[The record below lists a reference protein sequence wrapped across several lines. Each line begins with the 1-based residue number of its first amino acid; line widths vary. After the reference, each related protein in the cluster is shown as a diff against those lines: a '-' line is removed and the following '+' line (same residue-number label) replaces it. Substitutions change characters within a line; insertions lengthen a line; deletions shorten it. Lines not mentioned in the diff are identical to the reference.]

1 MDSNKVHASWN
12 KLDWQKMPQN
22 QGHCPL
28 CNAKHNLINYKNKKY
43 CTYND
48 IDNSGWDIKVY
59 DILCNHLDEALNKL
73 ADCGAI
79 VFRKLQKT
87 VPMMIQKKQES
98 IVIPES
104 THTVDMDDYSHP
116 TTYTEIIDGFEFTV
130 HPLRDIPSE
139 NNIDYEEEYDDE
151 DDDDLFYGTLE
162 VTETDHVDI
171 QQNQN
176 AIVEELRQ
184 LKEIELAKLHS
195 QLKTQDYSRRIC
207 NLMD

>member
-1 MDSNKVHASWN
+1 MDANKIHASWN
-12 KLDWQKMPQN
+12 NFDWKKMPQS

-28 CNAKHNLINYKNKKY
+28 CNTKHNLINYKNKKY
-43 CTYND
+43 CIYND

-59 DILCNHLDEALNKL
+59 DILCNNLDEALNKL

-104 THTVDMDDYSHP
+104 THTVDTDDHSHP
-116 TTYTEIIDGFEFTV
+116 STYTEIIDGLEFIV
-130 HPLRDIPSE
+130 HPMREFLVE
-139 NNIDYEEEYDDE
+139 THEDYEE

-162 VTETDHVDI
+162 VTETDHSYI
-171 QQNQN
+171 QSNQN
-176 AIVEELRQ
+176 AIIEELRQ